1 MTSEVPRQFAPDDEG
16 RVMPPSRPNQL
27 AAEARTLSRSLLEMI
42 PSLRQS
48 FASIV
53 EACDTYDRL
62 VCEIATAQWSLPKAK
77 NRLQDRR
84 TTLEERRRSLA
95 ALSLNPRPQAGTLLE
110 WWADDAPEAG
120 HLAHFALVAR
130 LEWERRFQPGPGNSS
145 FPEADVPEPTR

>member
-1 MTSEVPRQFAPDDEG
+1 
-16 RVMPPSRPNQL
+16 MPPSRPNQL
-27 AAEARTLSRSLLEMI
+27 AAEPRTLSRSLLEMI

-53 EACDTYDRL
+53 EACDAYDCI
-62 VCEIATAQWSLPKAK
+62 VGEIATAQWSLPKAK

-84 TTLEERRRSLA
+84 STLDERRRSLA

-130 LEWERRFQPGPGNSS
+130 LEWERRFQPGPGDSS
-145 FPEADVPEPTR
+145 FTEPGVREPTR